1 MYAILHKYGSYVVL
15 PYSCHIDTMG
25 QAYGLDICVSY
36 SMNAVWYRYG
46 SHMVIP
52 YGFHMDTIRPAYGLA
67 IWNTYGVS
75 GANQIYAH
83 MLAI

>member
-1 MYAILHKYGSYVVL
+1 MTAILFSHVASILIPYDRHMAKLYAYCMVSIWQPYGY
-15 PYSCHIDTMG
+15 
-25 QAYGLDICVSY
+25 
-36 SMNAVWYRYG
+36 
-46 SHMVIP
+46 IP

-75 GANQIYAH
+75 GANHIYAH